1 MLVHDYLE
9 YWARVTPSTA
19 CIEDDD
25 GVWTYAEVNAR
36 SDRVAEALASLG
48 LVPGDRLAV
57 LSENRVE
64 YLPLYFGAFKAGVV
78 PVPLNYRLHPREWVH
93 IVNDAGARAVIAES
107 RYTAALDSVR
117 PGLDGVGR
125 FVALGESGRGWLAFD
140 QVVGS
145 ATGETTDHRVDE
157 TADLYQMYT
166 SGTTGR
172 PKGAVLTHRAV
183 DSNIRQ
189 TQIVL
194 GLRPGSRAL
203 IVMPL
208 YHAGA
213 AVQCF
218 SVVASGGTI
227 LLRPGFDAAD
237 CVQTMD
243 ERGVATATFVP
254 AMIQAM
260 LVGVPEV
267 GDRAFLS
274 LERIAYGASPI
285 AEETLRQAIQ
295 VFGCDFVQATG
306 MTECSSVVTLLGPDD
321 HRLALAGRPELL
333 LSCGRPAVG
342 TRVRVVDDLDRD
354 TGPGEK
360 GEILVSGPQTMRGY
374 WNMPDATADALRD
387 GWMHTGDAGHLD
399 EDGYLYV
406 SDRVK
411 DMIVSGGENVY
422 PREVEDVLF
431 RMPEIAD
438 AAVIGVPD
446 ERWGETVK
454 AVVVVRP
461 GLSVTESAVIAWC
474 RDRLAG
480 FKCPRSVDLVDEL
493 PRNPSGKVLKR
504 VLREPHWVNEA
515 RSVG

>member
-194 GLRPGSRAL
+194 GLRLTDRTVDRELQNRLGQFVGNGGDADEGTATVPTDAPQR
-203 IVMPL
+203 P
-208 YHAGA
+208 
-213 AVQCF
+213 AVADGEL
-218 SVVASGGTI
+218 SVVAV
-227 LLRPGFDAAD
+227 AY
-237 CVQTMD
+237 
-243 ERGVATATFVP
+243 RGVRRHRTGGQQGGLLAN
-254 AMIQAM
+254 
-260 LVGVPEV
+260 LVQSLGTGPGLAAVEEV
-267 GDRAFLS
+267 GQNQ
-274 LERIAYGASPI
+274 G
-285 AEETLRQAIQ
+285 
-295 VFGCDFVQATG
+295 VQ
-306 MTECSSVVTLLGPDD
+306 
-321 HRLALAGRPELL
+321 
-333 LSCGRPAVG
+333 
-342 TRVRVVDDLDRD
+342 RVRVRIGVIEL
-354 TGPGEK
+354 E
-360 GEILVSGPQTMRGY
+360 
-374 WNMPDATADALRD
+374 
-387 GWMHTGDAGHLD
+387 HHLD
-399 EDGYLYV
+399 AV
-406 SDRVK
+406 S
-411 DMIVSGGENVY
+411 
-422 PREVEDVLF
+422 
-431 RMPEIAD
+431 
-438 AAVIGVPD
+438 
-446 ERWGETVK
+446 
-454 AVVVVRP
+454 
-461 GLSVTESAVIAWC
+461 
-474 RDRLAG
+474 RLAG
-480 FKCPRSVDLVDEL
+480 HRGAGCRPGRRGGHPVGVWTVRRHGHGVNGRGQRRARPMLLRANDVVCREGASFPMSHSIGPASHKCAFDTLASSVALLSPVAVDRTL
-493 PRNPSGKVLKR
+493 PPVQPPTR
-504 VLREPHWVNEA
+504 VSRVAAMTVP
-515 RSVG
+515 